1 MRRLPVLIVN
11 KILCP
16 TDFSQPSYEALKIA
30 VEVAKHFG
38 AELWVMHVVPPVPP
52 PASVTDTTF
61 APNFDLPLYQQE
73 LAASSEKALKDLLE
87 QKVPQEVGA
96 HPVMATGDPARE
108 IIRAAEEQTV
118 DLIVIATHGHTGW
131 GRLLFGSVAEKVVRL
146 APCPVLT
153 IKAPSPLKE
162 V

>member
-1 MRRLPVLIVN
+1 MLVVN

-38 AELWVMHVVPPVPP
+38 AALWLMHVVPPVPP
-52 PASVTDTTF
+52 PAPVSDTTF
-61 APNFDLPLYQQE
+61 LPNFDMSLYQQE
-73 LAASSEKALKDLLE
+73 LAAASEKALKDLLE
-87 QKVPQEVGA
+87 QKIPQDVGA
-96 HPVMATGDPARE
+96 HPLLTTGDPARE
-108 IIRAAEEQTV
+108 IIRTAEEQQF

-153 IKAPSPLKE
+153 IKAPGPLKE
-162 V
+162 A